1 MTNINT
7 KLVGRIA
14 VAAAL
19 SLGLAA
25 SAVAV
30 ASASPDGHHS
40 SRHFFGRTS
49 WQTNRVEG
57 TVSTYVAGTSIS
69 ILSKG
74 STTPVSYTLTTGT
87 TITGL
92 GTGDTLVSPDR
103 VVLELSTT
111 TPVTVTAIKVVGHCF
126 KGLGFGHSHGHGFNH
141 VGFGGQNSMKN
152 GNFRR

>member
-1 MTNINT
+1 LTTGTTIT
-7 KLVGRIA
+7 GLGTGDTLV
-14 VAAAL
+14 
-19 SLGLAA
+19 
-25 SAVAV
+25 
-30 ASASPDGHHS
+30 SPDRVVLELS
-40 SRHFFGRTS
+40 TTTPVTVTAIKVFAPKPV
-49 WQTNRVEG
+49 WVEG